1 MDLSIIESIVLIF
14 AGTFIG
20 YFVNV
25 KKDKQRFINELKIT
39 TASKFIALAH
49 ESLKHLTVDISI
61 TEAYEDKF
69 ELIKLSE
76 VIGLIFKPDTYK
88 MIDDYIG
95 EFSMSIQSYKDQKQS
110 GKKRQQRKEIT
121 DLRKELIDIR
131 ADLRTQCK
139 NNFLKFWV

>member
-1 MDLSIIESIVLIF
+1 MDLGIIESIAFIF
-14 AGTFIG
+14 AGAFVG

-25 KKDKQRFINELKIT
+25 KKDKQRYINELKIT

-61 TEAYEDKF
+61 TEASKDKF

-76 VIGLIFKPDTYK
+76 VIGLTFKLDSYK
-88 MIDDYIG
+88 MIDNYIG
-95 EFSMSIQSYKDQKQS
+95 EFSMSIQSYNDQSQT
-110 GKKRQQRKEIT
+110 GKKRQQRKEIRE
-121 DLRKELIDIR
+121 LRNELINIR
-131 ADLRTQCK
+131 ADLRTQCE